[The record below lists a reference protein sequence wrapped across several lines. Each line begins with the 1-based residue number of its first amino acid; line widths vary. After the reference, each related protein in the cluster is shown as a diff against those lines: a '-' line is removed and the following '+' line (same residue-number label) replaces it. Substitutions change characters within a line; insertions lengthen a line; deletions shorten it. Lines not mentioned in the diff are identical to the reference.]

1 MNTNKR
7 LLKELAEQK
16 NNDNTPIKIEMV
28 NDDITHLKCTITP
41 NEDSLYHFII
51 DDVRSTY
58 TLSVNIS
65 NEYPFKEPK
74 VKFNP
79 TIFHPNVYAVSGDIC
94 LDLLKDAWTPALTI
108 HSLCLS
114 ILSLM
119 NAPNTSDPV
128 NAVAGN
134 LYDTDREK
142 YKEEVISWYLKRK

>member
-1 MNTNKR
+1 MQSNKR
-7 LLKELAEQK
+7 LLKELAEQ
-16 NNDNTPIKIEMV
+16 NNTTPVKIEMYD
-28 NDDITHLKCTITP
+28 NNIMHLKCTITP
-41 NEDSLYHFII
+41 NEDSLYYFEI
-51 DDVRSTY
+51 DGVKTTY
-58 TLSVNIS
+58 NLSVNIS

-74 VKFNP
+74 VQFNP
-79 TIFHPNVYAVSGDIC
+79 SIFHPNVYAVSGDIC

-119 NAPNTSDPV
+119 NSPNTSDPV

-134 LYDTDREK
+134 LYDNDKEK

>member
-1 MNTNKR
+1 MHTNKR
-7 LLKELAEQK
+7 LLKELAEQ
-16 NNDNTPIKIEMV
+16 NNNATPIKIEMY
-28 NDDITHLKCTITP
+28 DDNIMHLKCTITP
-41 NEDSLYHFII
+41 NEDSLYHFEI
-51 DDVRSTY
+51 DGVRSSY

-74 VKFNP
+74 VKFLP
-79 TIFHPNVYAVSGDIC
+79 SIFHPNVYAVSGDIC

-134 LYDTDREK
+134 LYDTDKEK

>member
-1 MNTNKR
+1 MNSNKR
-7 LLKELAEQK
+7 LLKELDEHKK
-16 NNDNTPIKIEMV
+16 NTDNTIKLELYDYNIM
-28 NDDITHLKCTITP
+28 HLKCTITP
-41 NEDSLYHFII
+41 NEDSLYHFEI
-51 DDVRSTY
+51 DGVKSTY
-58 TLSVNIS
+58 TLEININ

-79 TIFHPNVYAVSGDIC
+79 TIFHPNVYSVTGDIC

-119 NAPNTSDPV
+119 NTPNTSDPV

-142 YKEEVISWYLKRK
+142 YKEEVISWYHSKK